1 VKTANV
7 YFPSLN
13 GVRFFAAFIVIIDH
27 LELFKIY
34 FGIKPLW
41 SEQFSSYLGSFGVT
55 IFFVL
60 SGFLIT
66 YLLLVEKENS
76 EINLKKFYLRR
87 ILRIWPLYY
96 LLLTISFFVIP
107 HMSFFYVPQYS
118 QEINL
123 YFPIQ
128 LILYSFLLANVAF
141 VYLPNIAFGN
151 VLWSVAV
158 EEQFYIVWPLIIK
171 NKKNLIKFFCL
182 LLVGLVFIRLFINLN
197 PFSIQN
203 FFPNKLYTFLDRTRF
218 SCMIIG
224 GIGAYYIKNE
234 NDRFMKVVY
243 SKHTQ
248 IFAFLLFIL
257 LLINVI
263 KIPGISLVLNEVISL
278 ISMIIIV
285 NLATNKNSM
294 LSLENKV
301 FNYLGKISYGMYIYH
316 LFVITLTLK
325 IFNLYSPKTDLQ
337 FYIWSALLLI
347 TVLIFTIAISN
358 ISFIFFESWF
368 LNLKKN
374 SQSVVTSN
382 TNQNTN

>member
-316 LFVITLTLK
+316 LFVITITLK

>member
-1 VKTANV
+1 MKTANV

-316 LFVITLTLK
+316 LFVITITLK